1 MKPHHHPHDELL
13 MEYAAGALD
22 ESHSLLVATHLSFC
36 PVCRE
41 SVRRMEKCGGVLLE
55 ALDPA
60 RMSAA
65 TKSALMDR
73 LDDAAE
79 PAPAARIGTTPF
91 APLDAYLPGGLDS
104 ARWRRLGRSMRY
116 APLHSARNG
125 ADAQLIHVKA
135 GCRTIRHSHQGSE
148 WTLVLT
154 GAFEDGI
161 GRYHAGDAIHADGDI
176 DHNPT
181 ALPDADCICLVVID
195 SPIRLTGPVGR
206 LFNPL
211 LAAGF

>member
-13 MEYAAGALD
+13 MEYAAGSLD
-22 ESHSLLVATHLSFC
+22 ESHSLMVATHLSFC

-41 SVRRMEKCGGVLLE
+41 TVRRMESFGGVLLE
-55 ALDPA
+55 ALEPVSVSGSAKDALLAGLDDVVEPRPA
-60 RMSAA
+60 PRMAA
-65 TKSALMDR
+65 T
-73 LDDAAE
+73 
-79 PAPAARIGTTPF
+79 PF
-91 APLDAYLPGGLDS
+91 SPLDAYLPGGLES
-104 ARWRRLGRSMRY
+104 ADWRRLGRSMRY
-116 APLHSARNG
+116 APLHSAPNG

-135 GCRTIRHSHQGSE
+135 GRPTIRHSHQGSE

-154 GAFEDGI
+154 GAFDDGI
-161 GRYHAGDAIHADGDI
+161 GCYHAGDAIHADGET

-181 ALPDADCICLVVID
+181 ALPGEDCICLVVID